1 MCSNPQSAPPVEPAA
16 IAATGRSIILEA
28 RDGTRVSAFQA
39 DADAPSG
46 AAIIVLPDY
55 YGLTPF
61 YERLALRFAEAG
73 VDAIALDYYAR
84 TAEPP
89 PRPSSFDHRS
99 HADRTSW
106 AGLEADAAA
115 AASEL
120 RKLPHVRSLFSIG
133 FCFGG
138 RLSFLLATQPQLA
151 LSGVVGFYG
160 WPVGSYG
167 NGMPAP
173 ASVAADLRAPL
184 LAIFGGADD
193 KIPAADVATFE
204 AALAAADADNR
215 LITYEGAPHSFFDRQ
230 HEGHVEA
237 AASAWAEVLGFVGA
251 SGATPRD

>member
-1 MCSNPQSAPPVEPAA
+1 MCSNPQSAPPVEPATK
-16 IAATGRSIILEA
+16 AAAGRSIILEA
-28 RDGTRVSAFQA
+28 RDGTRVSAFQT

-73 VDAIALDYYAR
+73 VDAVALDYYAR

-89 PRPSSFDHRS
+89 PRPSSFDHRR
-99 HADRTSW
+99 HADRTTW
-106 AGLEADAAA
+106 AGLKADASA

-138 RLSFLLATQPQLA
+138 RLSFLLATQPHLA

-160 WPVGSYG
+160 WPVGPYG
-167 NGMPAP
+167 NGLPAP
-173 ASVAADLRAPL
+173 ASVAADLQAPL

-193 KIPAADVATFE
+193 KIPAADVAAFE
-204 AALAAADADNR
+204 TALAAVEADGR
-215 LITYEGAPHSFFDRQ
+215 VVSYEGAPHSFFDRQ
-230 HEGHVEA
+230 HEGHARA
-237 AASAWAEVLGFVGA
+237 AAAAWAEVLAFVG
-251 SGATPRD
+251 SGGSTPRD